1 MMDVQTTVDETPAPP
16 LPPATPLPAEELG
29 LSRPRLP
36 HGALALVLLL
46 FLFSGASGL
55 VYEVIWTRLLLTV
68 FGATLYAVTT
78 VLAAF
83 MGGLALGSVVGG
95 RLADRTTH
103 PLRLYGA
110 IELLVAVTALCVGRA
125 LGWFDPIYRSM
136 YASGTASFLQLSL
149 VRFGLSFLVLLIPT
163 TGLGATLPLLS
174 RFLVR
179 RGDVLGGRIG
189 GLYAVNTTGA
199 VAGTF
204 LAGFFLIARLGVS
217 GTIALA
223 AATSALV
230 GVAALLLSAMLER
243 RSGAGFPACAPP
255 PERQAGKPAPHPLPV
270 DASPAETMSSDAI
283 SDDAAPEIPAG
294 LSRLVLVSY
303 GLSGFVALAYQ
314 VFWTRALVFRFEYLK
329 NTTYAFSA
337 MLTVFLV
344 GLAAGS
350 ALMSAVIDRQR
361 HPVRLYGLIQVL
373 TGMSGGLLSLLMLT
387 RYAHLLPLPDPLMS
401 ETGSIRWGVAVVN
414 VMLQTAATIGLPT
427 FLMGMA
433 FPVAAR
439 VCVRHLRAVGSGTG
453 RLYAYNT
460 VGAIL
465 GSFAAGFVL
474 IPLLGLS
481 RGILTLG
488 LVNVL
493 IGAVVLSL
501 APARGEDVGGGRAF
515 WPAVA
520 TVLVGVFALFMVKA
534 GRIEFQTISP
544 GYGLRAYAEGPLA
557 TVSVIENP
565 IGDRTLYVDNVGV
578 AGTDRILLTD
588 QKSLAHVPVL
598 FMEDPKSAL
607 TVGFGS
613 GGASWSYLQYREME
627 HVDCIE
633 ICDTVL
639 QMAPDLKASNHGLLD
654 GWDGRLPLTGRTS
667 HDGRYRVLIDDARS
681 YLRFTQARYDIIA
694 TDCTDLR
701 YKSNAN
707 LYDVEYFELCRQA
720 LTDQGMVV
728 VWMPLAG
735 MTTDVFACA
744 LQTFAKVFPDMTVWY
759 MDNQPT
765 HYLLLIGTQH
775 GLKIDIAKMQ
785 ERLARPEVR
794 KDLEEVGL
802 QQAEK
807 ILSCYLC
814 SADDLKADFD
824 QRIERLPFRY
834 NTEDHPVLEFESPK
848 FGYGDEALLV
858 NLEVLRKHRQSVLP
872 YLADAAQQPEFV
884 KRLERFES
892 AVDPIQAGLAAYRR
906 LEMVESAK
914 HFLEAAKIC
923 PEDQAVAFL
932 LRFDELRRRAD
943 RDRGINLYWD
953 LVTLGR
959 IELLQEHYKPAADLL
974 LKGANGLAQGLD
986 ASAPGPGGVP
996 LAANEAGGR
1005 DFQKGLYEQAVVGAA
1020 RCYIGLGFRSAGLTF
1035 LSAHEARLGER
1046 PEFQKVRQDLRDL
1059 PAGDEAKP

>member
-1 MMDVQTTVDETPAPP
+1 M
-16 LPPATPLPAEELG
+16 
-29 LSRPRLP
+29 SRPRLP
-36 HGALALVLLL
+36 HGALGLVLLF

-55 VYEVIWTRLLLTV
+55 VYEVIWTRLLLSV

-95 RLADRTTH
+95 RLADRTSR
-103 PLRLYGA
+103 PLMLYGA
-110 IELLVAVTALCVGRA
+110 IELLVALTALCVGRA
-125 LGWFDPIYRSM
+125 LGWFDPIYRSL

-149 VRFGLSFLVLLIPT
+149 VRFGFSFLVLLIPA
-163 TGLGATLPLLS
+163 TGMGATLPLLS

-199 VAGTF
+199 VVGTF
-204 LAGFFLIARLGVS
+204 LAGFFLITRFGVS

-230 GVAALLLSAMLER
+230 GVAALLLSSRLER
-243 RSGAGFPACAPP
+243 RTPALEPAASAVTPAVGAP
-255 PERQAGKPAPHPLPV
+255 
-270 DASPAETMSSDAI
+270 SSLI

-294 LSRLVLVSY
+294 LSRLVLISY

-329 NTTYAFSA
+329 NTTYAFTA

-350 ALMSAVIDRQR
+350 ALMSALIDRQR

-373 TGMSGGLLSLLMLT
+373 TGVSGGLLSLLMLT
-387 RYAHLLPLPDPLMS
+387 RFAQLLPLTDTVDPA
-401 ETGSIRWGVAVVN
+401 TGSIRWGAAVVN

-439 VCVRHLRAVGSGTG
+439 VCVRHLRLVGSGTG

-488 LVNVL
+488 LINVL
-493 IGAVVLSL
+493 IGAVVLIL
-501 APARGEDVGGGRAF
+501 APARGSDVGGGRAF
-515 WPAVA
+515 WPVVSV
-520 TVLVGVFALFMVKA
+520 VLVGVFAVFLAGA
-534 GRIEFQTISP
+534 GRIAFQTVAP
-544 GYGLRAYAEGPLA
+544 GYVLGAYAEGPLA
-557 TVSVIENP
+557 TVSVVENP

-588 QKSLAHVPVL
+588 QKSLAHIPVL
-598 FMEDPKSAL
+598 FMENPKSAL

-627 HVDCIE
+627 RVDCIE
-633 ICDTVL
+633 ICDTVPR
-639 QMAPDLKASNHGLLD
+639 MAPLLKASNHGLLD
-654 GWDGRLPLTGRTS
+654 GWDGRSPLAGSTW

-759 MDNQPT
+759 MNNQPT
-765 HYLLLIGTQH
+765 HYLLLIGTQK

-807 ILSCYLC
+807 ILSTYLC

-824 QRIERLPFRY
+824 QRIQRLPFPY

-848 FGYGDEALLV
+848 FGYGDEAMLT
-858 NLEVLRKHRQSVLP
+858 NLEVLRQHRQPVLP
-872 YLADAAQQPEFV
+872 YLADAADHPEFIE
-884 KRLERFES
+884 RLNRFER
-892 AVDPIQAGLAAYRR
+892 AVDPILAGLAAYRR
-906 LEMVESAK
+906 VEPVEAAR
-914 HFLEAAKIC
+914 HYLEAAKIC
-923 PEDQAVAFL
+923 PEDQSVAFL
-932 LRFDELRRRAD
+932 LKFDEMRRRLEREISPDWD
-943 RDRGINLYWD
+943 R
-953 LVTLGR
+953 VMLGR
-959 IELLQEHYKPAADLL
+959 IELLQEHYKEAAPFLLQAAGDLQ
-974 LKGANGLAQGLD
+974 KRVAGMDRAVAGESPT
-986 ASAPGPGGVP
+986 ASQS
-996 LAANEAGGR
+996 EAW

-1020 RCYIGLGFRSAGLTF
+1020 RCYLNLGRRAKGLEI
-1035 LSAHEARLGER
+1035 LSAHQARLGER
-1046 PEFQKVRQDLRDL
+1046 PEFQKVRQALQDL
-1059 PAGDEAKP
+1059 PAGAEAKP